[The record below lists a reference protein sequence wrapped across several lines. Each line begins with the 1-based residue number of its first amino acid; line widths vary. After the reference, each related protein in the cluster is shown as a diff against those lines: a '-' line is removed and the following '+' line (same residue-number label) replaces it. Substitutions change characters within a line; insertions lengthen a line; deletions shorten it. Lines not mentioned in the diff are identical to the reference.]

1 MAQVDDTSPPD
12 TAETD
17 ILNTLAGIAPG
28 SALAATRALRPDVVR
43 HTQGS
48 YDALLTPAE
57 PVGLTLAERAKVALR
72 VARLEGNATL
82 ADHYRH
88 QLTQLDV
95 HGETI
100 AGVEQFPA
108 GPTLEPRVAAILQHV
123 DRLTNEPG
131 SATQAHL
138 AALQAHGLSVR
149 EIVTLSQLI
158 AFLSFQVRV
167 LATVNALAEGTVA

>member
-1 MAQVDDTSPPD
+1 MAHTATSSPET
-12 TAETD
+12 TAND
-17 ILNTLAGIAPG
+17 VINTLAGIAPD
-28 SALAATRALRPDVVR
+28 SALAAIRALRPDVVR

-48 YDALLTPAE
+48 YDALLAPAE

-88 QLTQLDV
+88 QLTQLGV

-108 GPTLEPRVAAILQHV
+108 GPTLEPRVAAILHHV
-123 DRLTNEPG
+123 DRLTNEPA

-138 AALQAHGLSVR
+138 AALQAHGLCVR

-158 AFLSFQVRV
+158 AFLSYQVRLLV
-167 LATVNALAEGTVA
+167 TVTALGEENP

>member
-1 MAQVDDTSPPD
+1 MAQADRSSSGT
-12 TAETD
+12 TETD
-17 ILNTLAGIAPG
+17 VLNALAGIAPD
-28 SALAATRALRPDVVR
+28 SALAAIRALRPDVVR

-48 YDALLTPAE
+48 YAALLAPTKA
-57 PVGLTLAERAKVALR
+57 VGLTLAERAKVALR

-88 QLTQLDV
+88 RLTQLHVD
-95 HGETI
+95 GETI

-123 DRLTNEPG
+123 DRLTGEPG
-131 SATQAHL
+131 AATQTHL
-138 AALQAHGLSVR
+138 TQLQAHGLSVR

-167 LATVNALAEGTVA
+167 LTTVTALGEDAA